1 MFRFLNFLTRACAEV
16 TELFKIVTVM
26 FTTAYGALVDK
37 PVRVIAQGVSSASIA
52 ARWALSG

>member
-26 FTTAYGALVDK
+26 FTTAYGAIVVLMK
-37 PVRVIAQGVSSASIA
+37 IRV
-52 ARWALSG
+52 ALQEA